1 MGQGTS
7 DLILG
12 VIWITVWIIRIQAAI
27 CVCVQ
32 CSSKTYGWILM
43 KFSGYV

>member
-1 MGQGTS
+1 MGRGTS
-7 DLILG
+7 DKILG
-12 VIWITVWIIRIQAAI
+12 VIWITVWIIRIQAAR

-32 CSSKTYGWILM
+32 DKSKTYGQILI